1 MVRVAARAG
10 GAEHDMLD
18 PAVDPVKGE
27 VEPPRARPFPRQA
40 KDQIEREPLGGAGQI
55 GGIGD
60 RLGKAQPHPA
70 DRRFAQWRQRLRA
83 DRPAPG
89 RGAAPPLRRTG
100 GPAPRAA
107 SHKDRRSASSPTRRN
122 PWAVAGSRRSASTG
136 NRARPARV
144 SPAGRMTARSPSRR
158 KAGQCPGGADR
169 VGDGD
174 PAGDAPTAEPGHEI
188 GGERGL
194 AAPQMGRAGDLDLDP
209 VGAVGGGPRAVAAA
223 PFGQPPQRRR
233 HPRRARPRRWRGRA
247 ETRRRR
253 PAASPGRD
261 RRPPPPG

>member
-1 MVRVAARAG
+1 
-10 GAEHDMLD
+10 MLD

-40 KDQIEREPLGGAGQI
+40 RDQIEREPLGGAGQI

-70 DRRFAQWRQRLRA
+70 DRALRPMA
-83 DRPAPG
+83 TTARAGRPAPG
-89 RGAAPPLRRTG
+89 RDAAPPLRRTG
-100 GPAPRAA
+100 GRAPRAA
-107 SHKDRRSASSPTRRN
+107 SHKDRRPASSPTRRN

-136 NRARPARV
+136 NGARPVRV
-144 SPAGRMTARSPSRR
+144 SPAGRMTARSPSWR

-174 PAGDAPTAEPGHEI
+174 PAGDALPAEPGHKI
-188 GGERGL
+188 GGELGL
-194 AAPQMGRAGDLDLDP
+194 AAPQMRRAGDLDLYP
-209 VGAVGGGPRAVAAA
+209 VGAVGGGPWAVAAA

-233 HPRRARPRRWRGRA
+233 ILGGLGRGGGEAGQQRKA
-247 ETRRRR
+247 RR
-253 PAASPGRD
+253 PAAFPGRD
-261 RRPPPPG
+261 RRPPRPG